1 MNAFDCYVIYLAIK
15 AHFTRKNYDYFKYN
29 GRVRASN
36 EKFVERSDVYFFEKL
51 SKKYTKKELESY
63 FVSNFLSNSNLW
75 VGDMNEKNF
84 LDWKKKIQSISY
96 MFQSDLETILNRS
109 EHLDIAMRCSKG
121 SHSTLLK
128 LYLGDHIMP
137 ETMVFL
143 NRVTGFVE
151 RYDTLLNDS
160 IWVKVSNLL
169 KRYDPFVIMDTNK
182 IKTIVQNNL

>member
-96 MFQSDLETILNRS
+96 MFQSDLETILNTVS
-109 EHLDIAMRCSKG
+109 YTHL
-121 SHSTLLK
+121 TLPTTP
-128 LYLGDHIMP
+128 Y
-137 ETMVFL
+137 V
-143 NRVTGFVE
+143 
-151 RYDTLLNDS
+151 
-160 IWVKVSNLL
+160 
-169 KRYDPFVIMDTNK
+169 
-182 IKTIVQNNL
+182 